1 MLWKNNETVK
11 NTNIESGISL
21 SLSYFSEENEGGNKY
36 EIIATNKN
44 MNKKETVQNSDSKSK
59 IETTYKSIFYND
71 SKTQNF
77 LNEDNQLNNNH
88 TIFSSKI

>member
-1 MLWKNNETVK
+1 
-11 NTNIESGISL
+11 
-21 SLSYFSEENEGGNKY
+21 
-36 EIIATNKN
+36 
-44 MNKKETVQNSDSKSK
+44 MNKKEIVQNSDSKSK